1 MAGCQIINIE
11 SGRPTVDVARARL
24 NQSLRNAKS
33 AGYTVAK
40 VIHGYGSSGTGGAIK
55 ADVQRVLQQKRSAG
69 QIKAYVK
76 GEDFSPFDASARL
89 IVERCPQMARDI
101 DYNRQNHGVTI
112 VLL

>member
-1 MAGCQIINIE
+1 MAGCQVINIE
-11 SGRPTVDVARARL
+11 SGMPTVDVARTRL
-24 NQSLRNAKS
+24 SQGLRSAKA

-40 VIHGYGSSGTGGAIK
+40 VIHGYGSSGKGGAIK
-55 ADVQRVLQQKRSAG
+55 TDVQRTLQQKRASG
-69 QIKAYVK
+69 QIKAFVR